1 MILQLSIKNFAL
13 IENEEVDFSNGFNVL
28 YGETGAGKSILI
40 DAIDFVVG
48 GRFGKDIIR
57 TGENKA
63 YVEAVF
69 ALIREKNKEIA
80 EKLDIEY
87 NDTLCISR
95 EIFQNGKSIIKIN
108 GRASTVSAVRSL
120 SKQLIDI
127 HGQHQIMLLFD
138 KDNYIPIVDSYDYG
152 KIRNILTRYHEEYNN
167 LKKIRE
173 DIERISGT
181 ESNDKLQA
189 FLEFQ
194 IKEIDKAK

>member
-69 ALIREKNKEIA
+69 ALNREKNEEIA

-87 NDTLCISR
+87 NDTL
-95 EIFQNGKSIIKIN
+95 
-108 GRASTVSAVRSL
+108 
-120 SKQLIDI
+120 
-127 HGQHQIMLLFD
+127 
-138 KDNYIPIVDSYDYG
+138 
-152 KIRNILTRYHEEYNN
+152 
-167 LKKIRE
+167 
-173 DIERISGT
+173 
-181 ESNDKLQA
+181 
-189 FLEFQ
+189 
-194 IKEIDKAK
+194 